1 MKHYLKNIT
10 AVCFLMLM
18 FPCTL
23 TLLINGKHG
32 IHREEQLSD
41 MDYKILYEL
50 MQEDVSWM
58 EDSTLELLAI
68 LLRTECMRVGNVS
81 DGEIK
86 SVSPYEDL
94 YERAYDAVWNTRGQ
108 VVVIDGEYRELP
120 YHAVSAGSTRKGTL
134 LGEEYSY
141 VRSVDCPEDLRSEAY
156 LKICYLSKEELKNVL
171 GTDIFFETPG
181 IKRDEKE
188 YVTEVTGA
196 ESTWPGEQ
204 IRTILHL
211 PSSCFWTEV
220 QEDRVRF
227 TVKGVGHGFGIS
239 LYTANQM
246 IRGGA
251 DREDIFQ
258 MFYEGA
264 ECITI
269 P

>member
-1 MKHYLKNIT
+1 MKHYMKNMM

-23 TLLINGKHG
+23 TILLNGKQG
-32 IHREEQLSD
+32 IHSEEQLSD
-41 MDYKILYEL
+41 VDYKILRQL
-50 MQEDVSWM
+50 MQEDFSWM
-58 EDSTLELLAI
+58 EDGTLELMAV
-68 LLRTECMRVGNVS
+68 LLRTEAMQDQEAS
-81 DGEIK
+81 GEA
-86 SVSPYEDL
+86 VSPYEDM
-94 YERAYDAVWNTRGQ
+94 YERAYQAVWNTRGQ

-120 YHAVSAGSTRKGTL
+120 YHAVSAGKTRDGAL

-141 VRSVDCPEDLRSEAY
+141 VRSVDCPEDIKSKSY
-156 LKICYLSKEELKNVL
+156 LKICYLSKTELIDAL
-171 GTDIFFETPG
+171 GADIFSEMPE
-181 IKRDEKE
+181 INRDGTE
-188 YVTEVTGA
+188 YVTKLSGA
-196 ESTWPGEQ
+196 GADWPGEQ

-211 PSSCFWTEV
+211 PSSCFWAEI

-246 IRGGA
+246 IA
-251 DREDIFQ
+251 DGMKKEDIFQ
-258 MFYEGA
+258 MFYEDA